1 MSLLKLDFHRHIF
14 LEFVEKSGLLVL
26 ARGLGIQ
33 ELILRGFIELY
44 ADPKLLVLVLNL
56 RESFEDL
63 LGKECMEKDEDVQ
76 KNNVLFKVINA
87 STTATAREKLY
98 HSGGVLSITSRI
110 LLMDL
115 LKGRVPT
122 DLVSGILIADAHTLQ
137 EDGTEAF
144 ALELF
149 RNANKTAFIKAFS
162 ESAESFV
169 LGWAKPEKAL
179 RLLKVKELFLYPRF
193 DKLID
198 DELSKANV
206 IVNEYRQAATQ
217 RIKSINI
224 AIADLK
230 EKCLKQIAKSN
241 PQLEMEDLR
250 RTDLMVTGELAM
262 MIRRQLRLEWH
273 KVSLKSRQLVS
284 ELSLLSTIEQYLL
297 AYDSVTFLRF
307 LETLIMAHKITTS
320 EDPESAAF
328 WLDDDAAQALIAT
341 ARERVFAREE
351 PEMSPKWKCI
361 QQILSE
367 EGVSPDE
374 PIDLTNDDASIK
386 LVLIMVSDGNVK
398 RQLQSVLHH
407 GPNVYLASQL
417 IGFKAWKERG
427 EFVTR
432 ACMSDIDEKGKIKR
446 FRPPPP
452 HIDNTQYV
460 VGVAATMSHEPVMD
474 ETILVDFDL
483 ELLKK
488 GIAVRTFG
496 ELERPLLF
504 LEQTCP
510 SSIILYDIDLAFIR
524 TIEVKRCMHYCFYF
538 RFTRQH
544 IARHL

>member
-26 ARGLGIQ
+26 ARGLGLQ

-56 RESFEDL
+56 RESFEEL
-63 LGKECMEKDEDVQ
+63 LAQQYTKNDED
-76 KNNVLFKVINA
+76 VLFKVINA
-87 STTATAREKLY
+87 STTISAREKLY
-98 HSGGVLSITSRI
+98 HSGGVLSVTSRI

-122 DLVSGILIADAHTLQ
+122 ELVSGILIADAHTLQ

-149 RNANKTAFIKAFS
+149 RKANKTAFIKAFS
-162 ESAESFV
+162 ESVESFV
-169 LGWAKPEKAL
+169 LGWAKPDKAL
-179 RLLKVKELFLYPRF
+179 RLLKVKDLFLYPRF

-206 IVNEYRQAATQ
+206 VVNEYRQTATQ

-250 RTDLMVTGELAM
+250 RTDLMVTGELAT

-307 LETLIMAHKITTS
+307 LETLIMAHKITTG

-351 PEMSPKWKCI
+351 PEVSPKWKCV
-361 QQILSE
+361 QRILAE
-367 EGVSPDE
+367 EGTLPDE
-374 PIDLTNDDASIK
+374 PIDLTNDERGTK
-386 LVLIMVSDGNVK
+386 LVLILVSDTSVK
-398 RQLQSVLHH
+398 RQLQSVLHY
-407 GPNVYLASQL
+407 GPSAYLESQL
-417 IGFKAWKERG
+417 IGFNAWKQRG

-432 ACMSDIDEKGKIKR
+432 ACMSDIDERGKIKR
-446 FRPPPP
+446 LRPPPP
-452 HIDNTQYV
+452 HIDSTQYA
-460 VGVAATMSHEPVMD
+460 VGVAAAMSHEPVM
-474 ETILVDFDL
+474 EESLLIDFDL

-488 GIAVRTFG
+488 GVAVRTFG

-504 LEQTCP
+504 LEQLCP
-510 SSIILYDIDLAFIR
+510 TSIILYDIDLAFIR
-524 TIEVKRCMHYCFYF
+524 TIEVRELHSFSF
-538 RFTRQH
+538 IF
-544 IARHL
+544 